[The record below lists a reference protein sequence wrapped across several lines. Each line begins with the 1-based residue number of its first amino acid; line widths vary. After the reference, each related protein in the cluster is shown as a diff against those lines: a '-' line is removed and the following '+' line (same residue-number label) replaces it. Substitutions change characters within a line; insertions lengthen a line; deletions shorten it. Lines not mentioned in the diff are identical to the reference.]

1 MLARQTEEM
10 VMMILTTARRKT
22 IDAEDLVEILKERRD
37 ASVGYEYRTISEIIE
52 LVEKMPDL
60 SASVEARRMLP

>member
-1 MLARQTEEM
+1 
-10 VMMILTTARRKT
+10 MILTTARRKT

-60 SASVEARRMLP
+60 SASVEARRMLL

>member
-1 MLARQTEEM
+1 
-10 VMMILTTARRKT
+10 MMILTTARRKT

-60 SASVEARRMLP
+60 SASVETRRMLP

>member
-1 MLARQTEEM
+1 
-10 VMMILTTARRKT
+10 MMILTTARRKT
-22 IDAEDLVEILKERRD
+22 IDADDLVEILKERRD

-60 SASVEARRMLP
+60 SASVKARRMLP

>member
-1 MLARQTEEM
+1 
-10 VMMILTTARRKT
+10 MILTTARRKT

-60 SASVEARRMLP
+60 SASVETRRMLP

>member
-1 MLARQTEEM
+1 
-10 VMMILTTARRKT
+10 MILTTARRKT
-22 IDAEDLVEILKERRD
+22 IDADDLVEILKERRD

-60 SASVEARRMLP
+60 SVSVEARRMLP

>member
-1 MLARQTEEM
+1 
-10 VMMILTTARRKT
+10 MILTTAKRKT

-60 SASVEARRMLP
+60 SASVETRRMLP

>member
-1 MLARQTEEM
+1 
-10 VMMILTTARRKT
+10 MMILTTARRKT

-52 LVEKMPDL
+52 LVEKMPNL

>member
-1 MLARQTEEM
+1 
-10 VMMILTTARRKT
+10 MMILTASRKT
-22 IDAEDLVEILKERRD
+22 IDADDLVEILKERRD

-52 LVEKMPDL
+52 LIDAMPDL